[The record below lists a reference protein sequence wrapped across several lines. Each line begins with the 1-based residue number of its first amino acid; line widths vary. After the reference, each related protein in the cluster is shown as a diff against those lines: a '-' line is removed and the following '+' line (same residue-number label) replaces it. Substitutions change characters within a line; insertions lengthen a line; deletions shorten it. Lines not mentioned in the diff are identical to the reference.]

1 MWESLCLYFLREI
14 YLNQYLSTLLSSIGI
29 DLEHLK
35 YKYLSPQEFTYIDK
49 LLASKKDF
57 EGTFY
62 TDEHGDKLE
71 VLLMFL
77 NAHKEGIIN
86 IMEGKGKKET
96 LNELFTSSV
105 ISGSYDCF
113 RFDLSKFPQSYTP
126 LNQAITLYR
135 IGRYDESHKDL
146 GCSWAREIEGLNAF
160 YHSSGMSESML
171 KARPVFLME
180 IDDSQVLFEGN
191 AREHELV
198 LKPNF
203 TPNTLKKLDEER
215 RNRIS
220 S

>member
-1 MWESLCLYFLREI
+1 M
-14 YLNQYLSTLLSSIGI
+14 NQYLSTLLSSIGI
-29 DLEHLK
+29 DFVHLK
-35 YKYLSPQEFTYIDK
+35 NKYLSPQELTYIDK

-86 IMEGKGKKET
+86 IMGGKGKTET
-96 LNELFTSSV
+96 LNELYTSSV
-105 ISGSYDCF
+105 TSGSYDCF
-113 RFDLSKFPQSYTP
+113 CFDLSKFPQSYTP
-126 LNQAITLYR
+126 LNQTLTLYR
-135 IGRYDESHKDL
+135 IGRDGESKQDL
-146 GCSWAREIEGLNAF
+146 GCSWAMEIEGLNAF
-160 YHSSGMSESML
+160 YHSSGMSKSTL
-171 KARPVFLME
+171 KAKPVFLME

-191 AREHELV
+191 VREHELV

-203 TPNTLKKLDEER
+203 APNILEKLDEER